1 MLKDLYKAIRDDA
14 AAQPM
19 TINGRQYTTAKV
31 YEAYDAEPRT
41 LEVSTL
47 TGLVDYLKTNVD
59 FLTLDEL
66 ICHVESPTKA
76 SIRSKL
82 HGDFLQRSTFIQASA
97 RVRSLEFN
105 KFMDAEKFNLWLQ
118 SCFVDT
124 PLTVDGELKATDK
137 GLLLKYVGNVRDE
150 AVKTVGDDGISQ
162 EVTVKTGIASVANVT
177 LPNPAVLRPYRTFNE
192 VPQPASAFVFR
203 ARTGPEFA
211 LIEADNG
218 AWESE
223 AMKSIKEFME
233 FEVKGLHV
241 IA

>member
-1 MLKDLYKAIRDDA
+1 MLKELYEAIRGDA
-14 AAQPM
+14 PAQEL
-19 TINGRQYTTAKV
+19 TINGRKYTTSDVHSV
-31 YEAYDAEPRT
+31 YAPQPDT

-47 TGLVDYLKTNVD
+47 TGLVDYLKNNID
-59 FLTLDEL
+59 KLDIATLL
-66 ICHVESPTKA
+66 CHVESPTSV
-76 SIRSKL
+76 SIISKL
-82 HGDFLQRSTFIQASA
+82 QGDFEQRNAYIKAEA
-97 RVRSLEFN
+97 RVRSLTFN
-105 KFMDAEKFNLWLQ
+105 KFMGSEEFNLWLQ

-150 AVKTVGDDGISQ
+150 QVKTTGDDGITQ
-162 EVTVKTGIASVANVT
+162 EVTVKVGVASVANVV
-177 LPNPAVLRPYRTFNE
+177 LPNPAILRPYRTFNE
-192 VPQPASAFVFR
+192 VTQPASAFVFR

-223 AMKSIKEFME
+223 AMKSIKEFMG
-233 FEVKGLHV
+233 FEVEGLHV